1 MVHPSEACSDF
12 LNCCAGPPTFLAPT
26 VSSNIGYVKT
36 SKRSKTGRL
45 MTGLVIGMRFSD
57 FSPWGASEAEQDIQP
72 AGELWTA
79 VPVMPPS
86 RLLNGCRIAFVTT
99 RTSAAGAA
107 YAMIEIFCEHL
118 GSADAASYLLRV

>member
-1 MVHPSEACSDF
+1 
-12 LNCCAGPPTFLAPT
+12 
-26 VSSNIGYVKT
+26 
-36 SKRSKTGRL
+36 

-99 RTSAAGAA
+99 RTSATGAA